1 MRSVTLQT
9 LLEICGITRG
19 PTLATT
25 HRMDTTELD
34 RIAYLTIQS
43 AIEIHKKLGPGLLEN
58 VYRPCMI
65 YELRERKL
73 EVTSEV
79 RVPVRYKDLLLDG
92 FYRLDLLINDAVVVE
107 LKAVETVHPVHR
119 AQVLSYLRVMD
130 KQLGLLINFHVERLV
145 LGVDR
150 IVNKFGWP
158 DSQTCKSS
166 EVAISFESFDE
177 KP

>member
-1 MRSVTLQT
+1 
-9 LLEICGITRG
+9 
-19 PTLATT
+19 
-25 HRMDTTELD
+25 MDTAELD
-34 RIAYLTIQS
+34 QISFLTIQA

-65 YELRERKL
+65 YELRARKL
-73 EVTSEV
+73 QVSSEV
-79 RVPVRYKDLLLDG
+79 KVPVRYKDLVLDG
-92 FYRLDLLINDAVVVE
+92 FYRLDLLVNDAVVVE
-107 LKAVETVHPVHR
+107 LKAVEAVHPVHR

-158 DSQTCKSS
+158 ESQAYRHSDVPTSPT
-166 EVAISFESFDE
+166 DR
-177 KP
+177 P

>member
-1 MRSVTLQT
+1 
-9 LLEICGITRG
+9 
-19 PTLATT
+19 
-25 HRMDTTELD
+25 MDTDELD
-34 RIAYLTIQS
+34 QIAYLTIQS

-65 YELRERKL
+65 YELRARKL

-79 RVPVRYKDLLLDG
+79 KVPVRYKDLVLDG
-92 FYRLDLLINDAVVVE
+92 FYRLDLLVNDAVVIE

-158 DSQTCKSS
+158 DSQACRSS
-166 EVAISFESFDE
+166 EVVTN
-177 KP
+177 KQ

>member
-1 MRSVTLQT
+1 
-9 LLEICGITRG
+9 
-19 PTLATT
+19 
-25 HRMDTTELD
+25 MDTAELD

-65 YELRERKL
+65 YELRARKL
-73 EVTSEV
+73 EVNLEV
-79 RVPVRYKDLLLDG
+79 RVPVRYKDLVLDG
-92 FYRLDLLINDAVVVE
+92 FYRLDLLINDAVVIE

-119 AQVLSYLRVMD
+119 AQVLSYLRLMD

-158 DSQTCKSS
+158 DSQACKSS
-166 EVAISFESFDE
+166 EVPTSSESPAK

>member
-1 MRSVTLQT
+1 
-9 LLEICGITRG
+9 
-19 PTLATT
+19 
-25 HRMDTTELD
+25 MDTAELD
-34 RIAYLTIQS
+34 RIAYLIIQS
-43 AIEIHKKLGPGLLEN
+43 GIEIHKKLGPGLLEN

-65 YELRERKL
+65 YELRACEL
-73 EVTSEV
+73 EVCSEV
-79 RVPVRYKDLLLDG
+79 KVPVRYKELVLDG
-92 FYRLDLLINDAVVVE
+92 FYRLDLLVNDAVIVE

-158 DSQTCKSS
+158 ESQACKSS
-166 EVAISFESFDE
+166 EVPTESPRRE
-177 KP
+177 TLN

>member
-1 MRSVTLQT
+1 
-9 LLEICGITRG
+9 
-19 PTLATT
+19 
-25 HRMDTTELD
+25 MDTVELD

-43 AIEIHKKLGPGLLEN
+43 AIEIHKRLGPGLLES

-65 YELRERKL
+65 YELHARNSTVR
-73 EVTSEV
+73 SEV
-79 RVPVRYKDLLLDG
+79 VAPVRYKELVLNG

-158 DSQTCKSS
+158 ESQACKSS
-166 EVAISFESFDE
+166 EVPTDNQ
-177 KP
+177 